1 VINDQPRPTCG
12 KNDAKEESIDEEFNE
27 NMEIM
32 KAKIEAAFKA
42 KAFKKP

>member
-12 KNDAKEESIDEEFNE
+12 KNDANKESMEEEFNE

-32 KAKIEAAFKA
+32 KAKIQAAFRA